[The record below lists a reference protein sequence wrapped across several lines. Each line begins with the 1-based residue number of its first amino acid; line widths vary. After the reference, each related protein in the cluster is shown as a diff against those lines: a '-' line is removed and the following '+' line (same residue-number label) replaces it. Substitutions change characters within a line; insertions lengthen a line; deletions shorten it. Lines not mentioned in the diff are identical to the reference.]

1 TSSASWPATA
11 WPTSA
16 PATPCRRPRWGTRR
30 SRARPATA
38 PRAGPAPPPAA
49 TPPPGPCAAASPRT
63 PAPAAGPRPLAASPA
78 RARRA
83 PPGASHRPRRGGGV
97 RRPLRLSHASG
108 ARRHPM
114 PCSSPSSGTTR
125 RGRGAF
131 TLVELLV
138 VVAIIAVLVALLL
151 PVLAGARRS
160 AQD

>member
-1 TSSASWPATA
+1 
-11 WPTSA
+11 
-16 PATPCRRPRWGTRR
+16 
-30 SRARPATA
+30 
-38 PRAGPAPPPAA
+38 
-49 TPPPGPCAAASPRT
+49 
-63 PAPAAGPRPLAASPA
+63 
-78 RARRA
+78 
-83 PPGASHRPRRGGGV
+83 
-97 RRPLRLSHASG
+97 SHASG

-160 AQD
+160 AQDVHCASNVRQLCCGLLAYSSENRGKFPPNIVYSNSRFDWWVDDE